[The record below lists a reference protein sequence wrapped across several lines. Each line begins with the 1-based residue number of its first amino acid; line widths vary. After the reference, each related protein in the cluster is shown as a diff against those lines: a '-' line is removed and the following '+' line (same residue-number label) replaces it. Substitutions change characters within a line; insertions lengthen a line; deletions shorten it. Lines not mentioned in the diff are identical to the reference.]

1 MIGKCIS
8 CAVMSAAFAA
18 CAAWESR
25 AQVRT
30 EALGELTALTAAGS
44 GVFHATTAS
53 VRDVRTIGVGA
64 GWVATWIETAAAGGA
79 DTNYFAIS
87 RDGGKVERVAEANY
101 ELALRYATFDP
112 LRGEPPIDAGLAA
125 PADNELY
132 IVQFVT
138 QPLGA
143 YRAEL
148 EARGAHIHKFLAHQA
163 YIVRIAPEAPRTVAA
178 LPFVRWV
185 GPYHVAYRLDEEIRA
200 AYAARDG
207 AIPVPPRRYSIQCC
221 ERGPVQQNAVAARV
235 AELGGTVQLV
245 QPEGFRMEATLD
257 AAQLLQIA
265 GMNEILFIDAWGEP
279 GEDMNLVREITGAN
293 YVETVAGFTGTGVRG
308 EVMDGN
314 VRDTHVAFA
323 SRPLIFHGSRSGDMD
338 HGTGT
343 TGIIF
348 GDGSANALGRGML
361 PAGQGIF
368 ADYGSLTN
376 RYQHTAQL
384 VQPPYEAV
392 FQSNSWG
399 GQWTTQYST
408 ISAQMDDI
416 IFAHDIVITQS
427 QSNQGNQS
435 SRPEAWAKNVV
446 SVGGVNLRETVAT
459 SDDCWCGN
467 ASIGPAADGRIKPDL
482 VHCYDSVFTCGS
494 ASNTAYRSF
503 CCTSAAT
510 PIVAGHFGIFFQMWH
525 AGLFGNTP
533 ADSVFAS
540 RPHAATA
547 KAILINTARQWT
559 FSGAAVDLTRTHQG
573 WGMPDLR
580 NLYDLRERMFIV
592 DESVVL
598 PELAS
603 QQFAVIVAAGE
614 PALRVTMVYADPGG
628 TTSSTIHRIND
639 LTLRVT
645 SPSGVEYWGNVGL
658 AAGNWSTPGGV
669 ANTKDTVEN
678 VFVREPEAGTW
689 TVTVTATEINEDS
702 HVETP
707 EIDADFALVA
717 SGVTPDPCVGT
728 VRGDCDCDGVLTNFD
743 IDAFVLALHDP
754 TAYATQFP
762 GCAAACVADV
772 NRDGQVDNFDVD
784 PFVACLTNGC
794 P

>member
-1 MIGKCIS
+1 MS
-8 CAVMSAAFAA
+8 RMRFACAVLSLAIVTRG
-18 CAAWESR
+18 SGDSH
-25 AQVRT
+25 AQVAA
-30 EALGELTALTAAGS
+30 ESFGELTVLSGPG
-44 GVFHATTAS
+44 GVFYATPE
-53 VRDVRTIGVGA
+53 RLQDLRTIRLDE
-64 GWVATWIETAAAGGA
+64 GWVATWVERNAAGER
-79 DTNYFAIS
+79 NWFAVS
-87 RDGGKVERVAEANY
+87 RDGRDVQRVAEANY
-101 ELALRYATFDP
+101 ELALRYLNFDP
-112 LRGEPPIDAGLAA
+112 LRGEPRIDAGLLA
-125 PADNELY
+125 PENNELY

-138 QPLGA
+138 QPLA
-143 YRAEL
+143 SYRAEL
-148 EARGAHIHKFLAHQA
+148 EARGVRIHKFLAHQA
-163 YIVRIAPEAPRTVAA
+163 YIVRMPLLMRDVVAA
-178 LPFVRWV
+178 MPFVRWV
-185 GPYHVAYRLDEEIRA
+185 GPYHVAYRLDEPVAEAYRA
-200 AYAARDG
+200 VDG
-207 AIPVPPRRYSIQCC
+207 ATPVPPRRYSIQCC
-221 ERGPVQQNAVAARV
+221 ERGAAQQSAVAARV
-235 AELGGTVQLV
+235 AELGGTVELM

-257 AAQLLQIA
+257 PLQLRTIAA
-265 GMNEILFIDAWGEP
+265 MNEILFIDLWGAP

-293 YVETVAGFTGTGVRG
+293 HVETVAGFAGAGVRG

-323 SRPLIFHGSRSGDMD
+323 SRPLIFHGTRSGDMD

-343 TGIIF
+343 TGIVF
-348 GDGSANALGRGML
+348 GDGSANANGRGML

-376 RYQHTAQL
+376 RYQHTARL

-408 ISAQMDDI
+408 ISSQMDDL

-427 QSNQGNQS
+427 QSNQGTQA

-446 SVGGVNLRETVAT
+446 SVGGINLRETLAT
-459 SDDCWCGN
+459 TDDCWCGN

-547 KAILINTARQWT
+547 KAILINTATQWT
-559 FSGAAVDLTRTHQG
+559 FSGATGDLTRTHQG

-580 NLYDLRERMFIV
+580 SLYDLRERMLIV

-598 PELAS
+598 AELAS
-603 QQFAVIVAAGE
+603 AQFQVNVSTDE
-614 PALRVTMVYADPGG
+614 SALRVTLVYADPGG

-639 LTLRVT
+639 LTLQVT
-645 SPSGVEYWGNVGL
+645 APGGTQYWGNVGL
-658 AAGNWSTPGGV
+658 TAGNWSTPGGV
-669 ANTKDTVEN
+669 ANTRDTVEN
-678 VFVREPEAGTW
+678 VFVRNPEPGTW
-689 TVTVTATEINEDS
+689 TITVIASEVNEDS
-702 HVETP
+702 HTETP

-717 SGVTPDPCVGT
+717 SGVTPDPCAAT
-728 VRGDCDCDGVLTNFD
+728 IRGDCDCDGLLTNFD
-743 IDAFVLALHDP
+743 IDAFVLALQDP
-754 TAYATQFP
+754 AAYSAQFP
-762 GCAAACVADV
+762 ECAAACVADV

-784 PFVACLTNGC
+784 PFVECLTSGC

>member
-1 MIGKCIS
+1 MSRMCIAW
-8 CAVMSAAFAA
+8 AVVGLVLAYGWQPAWGQVAQEAF
-18 CAAWESR
+18 
-25 AQVRT
+25 
-30 EALGELTALTAAGS
+30 GELTTLAGPG
-44 GVFHATTAS
+44 GVFHATGER
-53 VRDVRTIGVGA
+53 VRDLSTISAGE
-64 GWVATWIETAAAGGA
+64 GWVTTWEQDGAAG
-79 DTNYFAIS
+79 TRRYFAVS
-87 RDGGKVERVAEANY
+87 RDGQSVQRVAEANH
-101 ELALRYATFDP
+101 EVALRYATFDP
-112 LRGEPPIDAGLAA
+112 LRGVAKVVAGLAA

-138 QPLGA
+138 QPLAA

-148 EARGAHIHKFLAHQA
+148 EALGARVHKFLPHQA
-163 YIVRIAPEAPRTVAA
+163 YIVRMPREVREAVTK
-178 LPFVRWV
+178 LPFVRWI
-185 GPYHVAYRLDEEIRA
+185 GAYHVAYRLDEELGRA
-200 AYAARDG
+200 LGAAES
-207 AIPVPPRRYSIQCC
+207 APPLPPQRYSIQCC
-221 ERGPVQQNAVAARV
+221 ERGAAQQGAVAQRV
-235 AELGGTVQLV
+235 VELGGVVDLV

-257 AAQLLQIA
+257 PVQLLQIA
-265 GMNEILFIDAWGEP
+265 GMNEILFIDAWGAP
-279 GEDMNLVREITGAN
+279 SEDMNLVREITGAN
-293 YVETVAGFTGTGVRG
+293 YVDTVAGFTGAGVRG

-314 VRDTHVAFA
+314 VRDTHAAFA

-343 TGIIF
+343 TGIVF
-348 GDGSANALGRGML
+348 GDGSANVNGRGML

-368 ADYGSLTN
+368 ADYGVLTN

-384 VQPPYEAV
+384 VQPPYQAV

-399 GQWTTQYST
+399 GQWTTQYTTVS
-408 ISAQMDDI
+408 SQMDDL

-427 QSNQGNQS
+427 QSNQGNQA

-446 SVGGVNLRETVAT
+446 SVGGINLRETVAT
-459 SDDCWCGN
+459 TDDCWCGN

-510 PIVAGHFGIFFQMWH
+510 PIVAGHFGLFFQMWH

-533 ADSVFAS
+533 ADSVFSS

-547 KAILINTARQWT
+547 KAILINTAKQWT
-559 FSGAAVDLTRTHQG
+559 FSGSAVDLTRTHQG

-580 NLYDLRERMFIV
+580 NLYDIRERMLV
-592 DESVVL
+592 LDESVVL
-598 PELAS
+598 TELAS
-603 QQFAVIVAAGE
+603 HAVAVNVAAGE
-614 PALRVTMVYADPGG
+614 PALRVTLVYADPGG

-639 LTLRVT
+639 LTLQVT
-645 SPSGVEYWGNVGL
+645 SPSGTQYWGNVGL
-658 AAGNWSTPGGV
+658 AAGNWSAPGGV

-678 VFVREPEAGTW
+678 VFVQNPEAGTW
-689 TVTVTATEINEDS
+689 TITVIASEINEDS

-707 EIDADFALVA
+707 ELDADFALVA
-717 SGVTPDPCVGT
+717 SGVTPDPCAGT

-743 IDAFVLALHDP
+743 IDPFVLALQDP
-754 TAYATQFP
+754 AAYAAQFP
-762 GCAAACVADV
+762 DCAAACVADV
-772 NRDGQVDNFDVD
+772 NRDGAVNNFDLD
-784 PFVACLTNGC
+784 PFVACLTSGC